1 MEEDES
7 LKLDTNVNDDCIMSL
22 SALVVVCY
30 DGDYMNTAEPF
41 RFFLLLWKIQSSE

>member
-30 DGDYMNTAEPF
+30 DDDMYVAETY
-41 RFFLLLWKIQSSE
+41 FLQTRKIQLTSE